1 MRGVYR
7 SLRRRA
13 SGQSG
18 FTLIELLVV
27 VIIIGILASISVP
40 IYLQVRKAAWNAATE
55 SDLRHATDSIENAS
69 VELNGKLPPNFMIG
83 ASTEAQKQTIVSNVQ
98 RCYNCKVTPTQTQ
111 VTLSP
116 GVSLCYTTTGTGN
129 TYRVYTT
136 NSNNLSVY
144 YVYDSATGQVQ
155 KKDNPDKIAAATST
169 QLKQDQWNP
178 AGHGHMKRW
187 KKHLVNVQS
196 NSATARP
203 AHDSGCRA
211 GIGGSRRGGGSISV
225 DDPRRM
231 SRLTRASTRSA
242 GVDAGS
248 ALCGGHFAVGRMAS
262 TPGKVMV
269 GRITG

>member
-69 VELNGKLPPNFMIG
+69 VELGGKLPPNFMVAATPKGGVHTI
-83 ASTEAQKQTIVSNVQ
+83 ASNAKL
-98 RCYNCKVTPTQTQ
+98 CYSCKVTHTQTQ

-116 GVSLCYTTTGTGN
+116 GVSLCYTATGN
-129 TYRVYTT
+129 TYRLYTT

-144 YVYDSATGQVQ
+144 YVYDSAIGQIQ
-155 KKDNPDKIAAATST
+155 KKDNPDKKAAASVT
-169 QLKQDQWNP
+169 QEE
-178 AGHGHMKRW
+178 MRW
-187 KKHLVNVQS
+187 KPAAHPGGKASKKYLVNVQS

-203 AHDSGCRA
+203 AHDSGCQA
-211 GIGGSRRGGGSISV
+211 GIGGSRRVRRECISG
-225 DDPRRM
+225 
-231 SRLTRASTRSA
+231 RSA
-242 GVDAGS
+242 THVPIDES
-248 ALCGGHFAVGRMAS
+248 VHALSGCGCR
-262 TPGKVMV
+262 
-269 GRITG
+269 

>member
-40 IYLQVRKAAWNAATE
+40 IYLNVRKAAWNSAAE

-69 VELNGKLPPNFMIG
+69 VELGGTLPPNFMVAANSKG
-83 ASTEAQKQTIVSNVQ
+83 GVHTIASNVEH
-98 RCYNCKVTPTQTQ
+98 CYRCKVPPTQTQ

-116 GVSLCYTTTGTGN
+116 GVSMCYATTGTGN
-129 TYRVYTT
+129 TYRIYTT

-155 KKDNPDKIAAATST
+155 KKDNPHKIAAATST
-169 QLKQDQWNP
+169 QEQMDW
-178 AGHGHMKRW
+178 H
-187 KKHLVNVQS
+187 
-196 NSATARP
+196 
-203 AHDSGCRA
+203 
-211 GIGGSRRGGGSISV
+211 
-225 DDPRRM
+225 
-231 SRLTRASTRSA
+231 SA
-242 GVDAGS
+242 GNGHRRPWHKPPLNKCPIEQRYRAPS
-248 ALCGGHFAVGRMAS
+248 A
-262 TPGKVMV
+262 
-269 GRITG
+269 

>member
-7 SLRRRA
+7 SRRRRV

-27 VIIIGILASISVP
+27 VIIIGILASIGVP
-40 IYLQVRKAAWNAATE
+40 IYLNVRKAAWNSAAE

-69 VELNGKLPPNFMIG
+69 VELGGTLPPNFMIE
-83 ASTEAQKQTIVSNVQ
+83 ASPKGQKQTIARNVK
-98 RCYNCKVTPTQTQ
+98 YGYSTKVTNTQTQ

-129 TYRVYTT
+129 TYRIYTT

-144 YVYDSATGQVQ
+144 YVYDSATGQIQ

-169 QLKQDQWNP
+169 QLQQNQWNP
-178 AGHGHMKRW
+178 AGHGHSHPW
-187 KKHLVNVQS
+187 KKHLVNVKS
-196 NSATARP
+196 NGATARP

-211 GIGGSRRGGGSISV
+211 GIGGSRRVRRECISG
-225 DDPRRM
+225 
-231 SRLTRASTRSA
+231 RSA
-242 GVDAGS
+242 THVPIDES
-248 ALCGGHFAVGRMAS
+248 VHALGGCGCR
-262 TPGKVMV
+262 
-269 GRITG
+269 

>member
-1 MRGVYR
+1 MRGVYQ

-69 VELNGKLPPNFMIG
+69 IELDGKLPPNFMVAAGPRGSATQI
-83 ASTEAQKQTIVSNVQ
+83 ASNVK
-98 RCYNCKVTPTQTQ
+98 RCYSCKVTSTQTQ

-129 TYRVYTT
+129 TYRIYTT

-144 YVYDSATGQVQ
+144 YVYDSAIGQIQ
-155 KKDNPDKIAAATST
+155 KKDNSYKIAAATST
-169 QLKQDQWNP
+169 QEQMQWHP
-178 AGHGHMKRW
+178 
-187 KKHLVNVQS
+187 
-196 NSATARP
+196 
-203 AHDSGCRA
+203 A
-211 GIGGSRRGGGSISV
+211 GIGPDGHRHNRPWHNKPLSKCPIEQHYGA
-225 DDPRRM
+225 P
-231 SRLTRASTRSA
+231 SA
-242 GVDAGS
+242 
-248 ALCGGHFAVGRMAS
+248 
-262 TPGKVMV
+262 
-269 GRITG
+269 